1 LRVGEVVLDTGFAQ
15 RWLDEAAAQIHR
27 DRDFLTQLDAAI
39 GDADHGINMDRGFS
53 AARDGVVVGV
63 RTTPGAL
70 LDQAGTTLVLRVGG
84 AAGPLFGT
92 ALRRAADALGDA
104 EILDGEALLRAMR
117 AGLDG
122 IQRLGAAVEGDKTI
136 VDAYAPAMLAFE
148 RGLRGGDV
156 SSAAVKAAAAADAGA
171 RATVPMQARKGRAS
185 YLGPRSIGHQDPGA
199 TSTALLFAA
208 LAHVVGEQER
218 PSER

>member
-1 LRVGEVVLDTGFAQ
+1 MRVDEVVLDTGFVQ

-27 DRDFLTQLDAAI
+27 NRDFLTQLDAAI
-39 GDADHGINMDRGFS
+39 GDADHGVNMDRGFS
-53 AARDGVVVGV
+53 AARDGLVVGV
-63 RTTPGAL
+63 PTTPGAL
-70 LDQAGTTLVLRVGG
+70 LDQAGATLVLRVGG

-92 ALRRAADALGDA
+92 ALRRAAAALGEA
-104 EILDGEALLRAMR
+104 EILDGETLLRAMR

-148 RGLRGGDV
+148 RGLRGGRDV
-156 SSAAVKAAAAADAGA
+156 PSAAVKAAAAADAGA

-185 YLGPRSIGHQDPGA
+185 YLGERSVGHQDAGA
-199 TSTALLFAA
+199 TSAA
-208 LAHVVGEQER
+208 LVIRALEQAVDR
-218 PSER
+218 

>member
-1 LRVGEVVLDTGFAQ
+1 MRVDEVVLDTGFVQ

-27 DRDFLTQLDAAI
+27 NRDFLTQLDAAI
-39 GDADHGINMDRGFS
+39 GDADHGVYMDRGFS
-53 AARDGVVVGV
+53 AARDGLVVGV

-70 LDQAGTTLVLRVGG
+70 LDQAGSTLVLRVGG

-92 ALRRAADALGDA
+92 ALRRAADALGEA
-104 EILDGEALLRAMR
+104 EILDGETLLRAMR

-136 VDAYAPAMLAFE
+136 VDAYAPALLAFE
-148 RGLRGGDV
+148 RGLRGGRDV
-156 SSAAVKAAAAADAGA
+156 SSAAVKASAAADAGA

-208 LAHVVGEQER
+208 LAHAAGDRE
-218 PSER
+218 

>member
-1 LRVGEVVLDTGFAQ
+1 LRVDEVMLDTGFTQ

-27 DRDFLTQLDAAI
+27 NRDFLTQLDAAI
-39 GDADHGINMDRGFS
+39 GDADHGVNMDRGFS
-53 AARDGVVVGV
+53 AARDGVAVGV
-63 RTTPGAL
+63 RTPGAL

-104 EILDGEALLRAMR
+104 EILDGETLLRALR

-136 VDAYAPAMLAFE
+136 VDAYAPALLAFE
-148 RGLRGGDV
+148 RGLRGGRDV

-208 LAHVVGEQER
+208 LAHVVGDGER
-218 PSER
+218 PSDR

>member
-1 LRVGEVVLDTGFAQ
+1 MRVDEVVLDTGFVQ

-27 DRDFLTQLDAAI
+27 NRDFLTQLDAAI
-39 GDADHGINMDRGFS
+39 GDADHGVNMDRGFS
-53 AARDGVVVGV
+53 AARDGLVVGV
-63 RTTPGAL
+63 RTMPGVL
-70 LDQAGTTLVLRVGG
+70 LDQAGATLVLRVGG

-92 ALRRAADALGDA
+92 ALRRAAGAMGEA
-104 EILDGEALLRAMR
+104 EILDGELLLRAMR

-148 RGLRGGDV
+148 RGLRGGRDV

-208 LAHVVGEQER
+208 LAYAVGDRE
-218 PSER
+218 

>member
-1 LRVGEVVLDTGFAQ
+1 MRVDEVVLDTGFVQ

-27 DRDFLTQLDAAI
+27 NRDFLTQLDAAI
-39 GDADHGINMDRGFS
+39 GDADHGVNMDRGFS
-53 AARDGVVVGV
+53 AARDGLVVGV

-70 LDQAGTTLVLRVGG
+70 LDQAGSTLVLRVGG

-92 ALRRAADALGDA
+92 ALRRAADALGEA
-104 EILDGEALLRAMR
+104 EILDGETLLRAMR

-148 RGLRGGDV
+148 RGLRGGRDV
-156 SSAAVKAAAAADAGA
+156 SSAAVKASAAADAGA

-208 LAHVVGEQER
+208 LAHAAGDRE
-218 PSER
+218 